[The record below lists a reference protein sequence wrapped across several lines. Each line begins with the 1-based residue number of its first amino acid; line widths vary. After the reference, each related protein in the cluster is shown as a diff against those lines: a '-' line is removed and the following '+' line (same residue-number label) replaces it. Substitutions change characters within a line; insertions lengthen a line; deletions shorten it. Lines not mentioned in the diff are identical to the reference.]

1 MIYCLL
7 QKKGENLPRF
17 LFLRTGPAKR
27 ITLLFGDQERGS
39 IRISGI
45 VNEKSAAPLGRRAR
59 DFAGTSFDQ

>member
-7 QKKGENLPRF
+7 QKKGRESPPF
-17 LFLRTGPAKR
+17 SFLRTGRAKR

-59 DFAGTSFDQ
+59 VLPELRSDQ